1 MTGTGDCRRD
11 LGLPYAQRGGLCIG
25 LRGIRAI
32 DKHLICTQHIRNL
45 RPAEAPQGDPAAIF
59 SPHVSKARL
68 SVLLLLQKEI
78 SPGQQFF
85 LLSGRDFNI
94 QTDNA

>member
-32 DKHLICTQHIRNL
+32 NKHLICTQHIRNL
-45 RPAEAPQGDPAAIF
+45 RPAEAPQGDP
-59 SPHVSKARL
+59 
-68 SVLLLLQKEI
+68 
-78 SPGQQFF
+78 F
-85 LLSGRDFNI
+85 LL
-94 QTDNA
+94 

>member
-45 RPAEAPQGDPAAIF
+45 RPAEAPQGDP
-59 SPHVSKARL
+59 
-68 SVLLLLQKEI
+68 
-78 SPGQQFF
+78 FF
-85 LLSGRDFNI
+85 ALTFRTGIPPKGFI
-94 QTDNA
+94 QTFRRIFIRKQHNNTLVSAKETGKPGP